1 MSPDPESPGPPG
13 GGESAEEAEEI
24 MPDERSV
31 WRRRDFNE
39 TDFLVSW
46 WGGEQ
51 DIL

>member
-1 MSPDPESPGPPG
+1 MSPDPESPGPP

-39 TDFLVSW
+39 TDFLLSW

>member
-1 MSPDPESPGPPG
+1 MSPESPGPPG

-31 WRRRDFNE
+31 WMRWDFNE